1 MIERSH
7 PSRRKLVIAGLVGAL
22 LFASCGSEQNPRSGT
37 SAPLAA
43 SAPATSS
50 PRFEPTAGTVPT
62 ASGQVSTTAQSSTL
76 PTATTP
82 ALDSDTTGSSG
93 SPDTVVGTIVR
104 FAGPNTTVD
113 VTIVEDNATARSFL
127 SRLPLTVEFE
137 DFNGREK
144 ISYPPGGLDVVES
157 GHDSENGDFI
167 YYVPWG
173 NVGFYYNAAGIQFDD
188 DVVLIGRYDATPEE
202 LVGLEGGVSISIVG
216 D

>member
-1 MIERSH
+1 MGSI
-7 PSRRKLVIAGLVGAL
+7 
-22 LFASCGSEQNPRSGT
+22 LFASCGSEQNSRTRHLSPACGKCSSHIQPPVRTDSGHGADCQRTGLNRPRSHPR
-37 SAPLAA
+37 SLRSRLLPRIRKRPA
-43 SAPATSS
+43 SA
-50 PRFEPTAGTVPT
+50 
-62 ASGQVSTTAQSSTL
+62 
-76 PTATTP
+76 
-82 ALDSDTTGSSG
+82 G
-93 SPDTVVGTIVR
+93 SPDTIVGTIVR

-173 NVGFYYNAAGIQFDD
+173 NVGFYYNAAGIQFDN
-188 DVVLIGRYDATPEE
+188 DVVLIGRYDATPEQ
-202 LVGLEGGVSISIVG
+202 LIGIEGGVSISIVS

>member
-1 MIERSH
+1 MIERSR
-7 PSRRKLVIAGLVGAL
+7 PSRRNLIVAGLVGAL

-50 PRFEPTAGTVPT
+50 PRSEPTAGTLPT
-62 ASGQVSTTAQSSTL
+62 ASAQSPTAAQPSTL
-76 PTATTP
+76 PTVATP
-82 ALDSDTTGSSG
+82 ALDSDTSGSVR

-127 SRLPLTVEFE
+127 SRLPLAVEFE
-137 DFNGREK
+137 EFNGREK

-202 LVGLEGGVSISIVG
+202 LVGLQGGVSIFIVG